1 MEHGAREAMHL
12 AIPGWKDCR
21 LGYLLLDL
29 NGTLTCDGEVLPGVA
44 GRLARLTAW
53 LSICLITADTLGRA
67 DRIARTLDL
76 KLLRIEPGDEGRQ
89 KAAAVERLGSGQVVA
104 IGNGANDAAMLRAA
118 ALGIAV
124 LGPEGLAR
132 DALLAADVIVPCIQ
146 DGLDLLLAPQ
156 RLISTLRQ

>member
-1 MEHGAREAMHL
+1 MHL
-12 AIPGWKDCR
+12 SIPGWKDCR
-21 LGYLLLDL
+21 LDYLLLDL

-44 GRLARLTAW
+44 TRLARLAGR
-53 LSICLITADTLGRA
+53 LSICLITADTLGCA

-76 KLLRIEPGDEGRQ
+76 ELLRIEPGDEGRQ
-89 KAAAVERLGSGQVVA
+89 KAAAVERLGAGQVVA

-132 DALLAADVIVPCIQ
+132 DALLAADVIVPRIQ
-146 DGLDLLLAPQ
+146 EGLDLLLAPQ
-156 RLISTLRQ
+156 RLIATLRQ